1 MPGNRVIYQQAV
13 RKAHS
18 AAWDKKWLKAIDEY
32 RRALQ
37 EFPDDFE
44 ARLSIAHA
52 LAEAGQ
58 LESALAESQKAVQLH
73 PQEEAA
79 IARQATL
86 EAKLGRNEDAVAS
99 YLRLAEIH
107 LSKRSRGGAVEAWHR
122 AAALAPDRVDVHEHL
137 AEVYEKGAH
146 QSLAAKEHLALA
158 KIYHKA
164 GDKVRASQSA
174 QRALELDPRNTAI
187 NDWMQSAFTANS
199 ASEPSPANPVNQAQQ
214 EAIARLADTL
224 LEDQPAAPK
233 VETSQ
238 PAPEISLTKPEI
250 DALIARAIDAQ
261 THRRVADAI
270 AAYRKLLSGG
280 VARPEVKFN
289 LGLLYSETMR
299 YDEAIRLLRETALD
313 PTYALASHYELGKC
327 YRVLG
332 NLDKALEH
340 FLAVTK
346 IVDLGSIQREHA
358 DELIAVYQE
367 LANSYAVKGERKKAD
382 EFNTT
387 LQEFLSSKGWADKVD
402 EVKIQI
408 ETVQEEDRFGMAEPD
423 SPDASKVIKSLSL
436 SQEYLRR
443 GKTRAAG
450 EECLRAIELAPFYLP
465 AHVRLAEILARE
477 GRMVEAKD
485 KYQTIAEL
493 CLARGDM
500 ARAEG
505 FYRQMLKFAPDDVMG
520 RSRLIDISLQQGR
533 VDDVLQQYLE
543 LGDEY
548 FQKGEFG
555 KAAEKFSEGIRAGAK
570 SSTPLHLTSTLQ
582 HRYAEAL
589 VKATDYR
596 RALTVYQEIKQQ
608 YPDDERARL
617 MTIDLKLRLG
627 QIAPALQELDALAT
641 LYQSRGQTRQ
651 LVSLLEELV
660 QNYPDESDLHERL
673 AQHLVTAGDTPR
685 AIEVLDS
692 LGELQLSKGQRRAAA
707 ATIRKIITL
716 NPSNVDDYKLLL
728 QQIGETALS

>member
-1 MPGNRVIYQQAV
+1 MPGNRVAYQQAV

-32 RRALQ
+32 HRALQ

-44 ARLSIAHA
+44 ARLSLAHA

-58 LESALAESQKAVQLH
+58 LESALFECQKAVKVR

-79 IARQATL
+79 LVRLASL
-86 EAKLGRNEDAVAS
+86 EEKLGRNADAVAS
-99 YLRLAEIH
+99 YLKLAEIH
-107 LSKRSRGGAVEAWHR
+107 LSKRSRGQAVEAWHK
-122 AAALAPDRVDVHEHL
+122 AAALAPDRADVHEQL

-146 QSLAAKEHLALA
+146 HSLAAQEHLALA
-158 KIYHKA
+158 KIYHQA
-164 GDKVRASQSA
+164 GDHTRASQSA
-174 QRALELDPRNTAI
+174 QTALELDPRNTAI
-187 NDWMQSAFTANS
+187 SDWMQSVLAANPAAEQS
-199 ASEPSPANPVNQAQQ
+199 ASSPVNQAQQ
-214 EAIARLADTL
+214 AAIARLADTL
-224 LEDQPAAPK
+224 LDDQPATPK
-233 VETSQ
+233 AGAT
-238 PAPEISLTKPEI
+238 PIAPEISLTKPEI

-261 THRRVADAI
+261 THRRVADSI

-280 VARPEVKFN
+280 VTRPEVRFN

-346 IVDLGSIQREHA
+346 IVDLNSVQREQA
-358 DELIAVYQE
+358 DELISVYQE
-367 LANSYAVKGERKKAD
+367 LANSYAVKGDRKKAD
-382 EFNTT
+382 QFNRT

-402 EVKIQI
+402 EVKTQI
-408 ETVQEEDRFGMAEPD
+408 ETVQEDDRVGLGVSDDPET
-423 SPDASKVIKSLSL
+423 SKVMKSLTL
-436 SQEYLRR
+436 AQEYLRR

-450 EECLRAIELAPFYLP
+450 EECLRAVELAPNYLP
-465 AHVRLAEILARE
+465 AHVRLAEVLVKE
-477 GRMVEAKD
+477 GRLGEAKD

-493 CLARGDM
+493 CLARGDVQ
-500 ARAEG
+500 RAEG
-505 FYRQMLKFAPDDVMG
+505 FYRQLVKIAPDDVMG

-533 VDDVLQQYLE
+533 MEDVLQQYLE
-543 LGDEY
+543 LGDDY
-548 FQKGEFG
+548 FQKGEFA

-570 SSTPLHLTSTLQ
+570 SQPPSRLAATLQ

-589 VKATDYR
+589 VKANDYR
-596 RALTVYQEIKQQ
+596 RALAVYQEIKQQ

-617 MTIDLKLRLG
+617 MTIDLKLRVG
-627 QIAPALQELDALAT
+627 QITPALQDLDALAS
-641 LYQSRGQTRQ
+641 LYQGRGQNRQ
-651 LVSLLEELV
+651 VVSLMEGLV
-660 QNYPDESDLHERL
+660 QSYPDESELHERL
-673 AQHLVTAGDTPR
+673 AQSYLAAGVPMQ
-685 AIEVLDS
+685 AIEALDA

-707 ATIRKIITL
+707 ATIQKIIAM
-716 NPSNVDDYKLLL
+716 NPPHVEDYKLLL
-728 QQIGETALS
+728 QQIGDTSA